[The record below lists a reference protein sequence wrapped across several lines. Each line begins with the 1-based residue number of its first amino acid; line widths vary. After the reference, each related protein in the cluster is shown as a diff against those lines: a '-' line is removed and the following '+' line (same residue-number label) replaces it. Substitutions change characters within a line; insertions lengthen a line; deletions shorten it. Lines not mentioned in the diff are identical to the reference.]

1 MMMKKSHLIF
11 ALILV
16 AAFIGFAQ
24 PVVSQVLRAP
34 PLPIQGNPRN
44 LNLIDVGKVEEVL
57 KSDTIRVGK
66 ERKIYKLD
74 NIRIPLQMNMAARDY
89 LEQELAG
96 KTIGIYISGTDVNA
110 RKTELGHILC
120 HIMTQDGKWLQAE
133 MVSQGFAYVT
143 STPTSR
149 DLVRTLYKYEELGRA
164 RKLGLW
170 QYDKYGV
177 KNDRTLAKQL
187 STFNI
192 YEGVVLG
199 AKEDDQYMY
208 FSFGR
213 DSKTDT
219 TAIIKRADQERFR
232 FPTSPGPFRALDM
245 KQRHIRMRGW
255 FVENDGPF
263 LILDHP
269 EQIEFP
275 GVHGAIPIP

>member
-1 MMMKKSHLIF
+1 MMKKSRFIF
-11 ALILV
+11 ALILA

-34 PLPIQGNPRN
+34 PLPLQGSPRN

-66 ERKIYKLD
+66 DRKIYKLD

-89 LEQELAG
+89 LEEQLTG

-110 RKTELGHILC
+110 RKTDLGHILC

-143 STPTSR
+143 STPASR

-170 QYDKYGV
+170 QYDRYGV
-177 KNDRTLAKQL
+177 KNDAGLAKQL
-187 STFNI
+187 NTFNI
-192 YEGVVLG
+192 YEGVVTG
-199 AKEDDQYMY
+199 TKEDNQYMY

-219 TAIIKRADQERFR
+219 TALIKQQDQELFR
-232 FPTSPGPFRALDM
+232 FPGSSAPFRHIDL
-245 KQRHIRMRGW
+245 KQRHIRIRGW

-275 GVHGAIPIP
+275 GVHGAIPVP